1 MAYTLLLPCSDP
13 KRSVLVTP
21 SRSTP
26 QPSRIPR
33 QGAWSGDQDDA
44 VDGAGGV
51 GPRLLDLRQGDGPGA
66 DVEGAL

>member
-1 MAYTLLLPCSDP
+1 MQRP
-13 KRSVLVTP
+13 KAFGAGHSGALDAAAKSNPTP
-21 SRSTP
+21 GR
-26 QPSRIPR
+26 
-33 QGAWSGDQDDA
+33 AWSGDQDDA